1 MPRSDDW
8 TIHMGPALI
17 KQRARAYFPGM
28 PSKRSNLPP
37 SASHCLASLIPS
49 RRGSPW
55 ANIGRF
61 GTKSAARFFF
71 VTGNPD

>member
-17 KQRARAYFPGM
+17 KQRADADFPGM

-37 SASHCLASLIPS
+37 SASHCLASVFPP
-49 RRGSPW
+49 RKGFPW
-55 ANIGRF
+55 AHVGRF

-71 VTGNPD
+71 VTGNSD